1 MDTFHRFVSRKDKS
15 GNGDVKKVMSSS
27 PVQTSSESYSSASSS
42 AGRSHTRSSSISSF
56 SNAFALPTSTSK
68 QSPRVH
74 ATRGIVESS
83 TANSCDD
90 WLLQPKQTLGFL
102 HGGSADEDKEPS
114 TKADE
119 KKIKMIM
126 QRLANAGITRFK
138 ESDVSHTLHEPS
150 IDGDPEKA
158 FSLMEMY
165 RDSEEGIVKPYDP
178 NIKLLGAVNRE
189 GTTCYLDSLLFA
201 MFTRPGC
208 FEAMLYTKFDDGKK
222 QRLATLLRLWI
233 NTLRSGRLITTD
245 ITKHIQLQL
254 ADCGWEDAAQVRQQD
269 ASEAFNF
276 ITEVLNLPLLTLKMD
291 IFHHGREDVGDD
303 HRFVNERCLEVAIP
317 ETNGSAL
324 TLETCLTE
332 YFNNRIEVKRYLQ
345 QRRGTI
351 GSIRSQSSFDSTSKG
366 SAAHIETVEF
376 DESMP
381 STPISPLPS
390 SVTRRSTFARV
401 RAPSIIQ
408 ESYVSEKDGIIDA
421 PGYESPHTGRRRGGS
436 LRKEVV
442 MPAWQFFSLIPWYTD
457 AKPSNDQQVAA
468 HFHSARPML
477 GICLKRYSFQP
488 NGQAKRNGTYIDIPQ
503 EIGLPHFIQDDNM
516 AADGPLFGNFKLT
529 LRSAIC
535 HQGNR
540 VDSGHYIGLVRTY
553 DPKNPGED
561 RWIRHD
567 DIAKDRVAE
576 VDINGFLHRETPYLL
591 FYQVV
596 PIDGDPGNIA
606 EGEVEVGK
614 DRPPPYT
621 EECGMRANNK
631 PDQNLAT
638 VVRED
643 EASDTSQPRTSNSSD
658 LRQSFGFT
666 DSGSTVGGTESCMR
680 KSIEDDESKSQT
692 ASRRA
697 SKANGLN
704 IPNGTVAQPEPNGN
718 KLSASMSRL
727 TGRLAKEK
735 SDTVPSIQP
744 GGPSLDIRDASG
756 ANKGK
761 LKKEKSKGKLK
772 DHQHL
777 IKGRSKTEK
786 PDRECILM

>member
-1 MDTFHRFVSRKDKS
+1 METLHRLVNRKDKS
-15 GNGDVKKVMSSS
+15 ANGDVKKVMSSS
-27 PVQTSSESYSSASSS
+27 PVQISPDSISSASSS

-56 SNAFALPTSTSK
+56 SIAFASSTSASK
-68 QSPRVH
+68 RSPRVQ
-74 ATRGIVESS
+74 ATQGTVESS
-83 TANSCDD
+83 TANSCDL
-90 WLLQPKQTLGFL
+90 WLLQPKQTSGFL
-102 HGGSADEDKEPS
+102 HGSSADEVQEAS
-114 TKADE
+114 TKADD
-119 KKIKMIM
+119 KKLKIIL
-126 QRLANAGITRFK
+126 QRLSNAGITRFK
-138 ESDVSHTLHEPS
+138 ESDISHTLYQPS
-150 IDGDPEKA
+150 VNGDPEKA
-158 FSLMEMY
+158 FSLMQMY
-165 RDSEEGIVKPYDP
+165 KDSEEGIVKPYDP
-178 NIKLLGAVNRE
+178 DIKLLGAVNRE

-208 FEAMLYTKFDDGKK
+208 FEAMLYTKFDDAKK
-222 QRLATLLRLWI
+222 QQLATLLLLWI

-245 ITKHIQLQL
+245 ITKLLQLQI
-254 ADCGWEDAAQVRQQD
+254 AECGWEDAAQVHQQD

-291 IFHHGREDVGDD
+291 IYHHGKEDAGDD

-317 ETNGSAL
+317 ESNGAGL

-351 GSIRSQSSFDSTSKG
+351 GSVRSQASFDSSSKG
-366 SAAHIETVEF
+366 SVAHIETVEC
-376 DESMP
+376 DDSLP
-381 STPISPLPS
+381 STPISPLPAS
-390 SVTRRSTFARV
+390 ATRRPTFGRV

-408 ESYVSEKDGIIDA
+408 ESYISEKEEITDTPA
-421 PGYESPHTGRRRGGS
+421 YESPHNGRRRGGS

-488 NGQAKRNGTYIDIPQ
+488 NGEAKRNGTYIDIPQ

-516 AADGPLFGNFKLT
+516 AEDGPLFGNFKLT

-535 HQGNR
+535 HQGTR

-561 RWIRHD
+561 RWIRLD
-567 DIAKDRVAE
+567 DLAKERVAE
-576 VDINGFLHRETPYLL
+576 VDIDRFLQRETPYLL

-596 PIDGDPGNIA
+596 PIEGDPGNIA
-606 EGEVEVGK
+606 EGEIDNGI

-621 EECGMRANNK
+621 QECGMEANTNADQK
-631 PDQNLAT
+631 PTT
-638 VVRED
+638 VVGEA
-643 EASDTSQPRTSNSSD
+643 EASDISQPRTSNSSD
-658 LRQSFGFT
+658 RKRSLVHT
-666 DSGSTVGGTESCMR
+666 DSGSTIAGTESSLR
-680 KSIEDDESKSQT
+680 KSIEDDGLNSQR
-692 ASRRA
+692 ASRRS
-697 SKANGLN
+697 SKANGLC
-704 IPNGTVAQPEPNGN
+704 IPNGAGQPEPNSSR
-718 KLSASMSRL
+718 LSASMSRL
-727 TGRLAKEK
+727 TGRLTRDKGDNGQSLPA
-735 SDTVPSIQP
+735 
-744 GGPSLDIRDASG
+744 GGPSLEVRDASG
-756 ANKGK
+756 VSQKEK

-777 IKGRSKTEK
+777 IKGRSKAEK
-786 PDRECILM
+786 PDRECVMM

>member
-1 MDTFHRFVSRKDKS
+1 METFHRLVRREKP

-27 PVQTSSESYSSASSS
+27 PVPMSPDSYSSASSS

-56 SNAFALPTSTSK
+56 SNAFACPTSASK
-68 QSPRVH
+68 RSPRVH

-102 HGGSADEDKEPS
+102 HGSSTDEDREVP
-114 TKADE
+114 TKADD
-119 KKIKMIM
+119 KKIKVIL

-138 ESDVSHTLHEPS
+138 ESDISHTLHAPS
-150 IDGDPEKA
+150 VDGDPEKA
-158 FSLMEMY
+158 FSLMELY
-165 RDSEEGIVKPYDP
+165 KDSEEGIVKPYDP
-178 NIKLLGAVNRE
+178 SVKLLGAINRE

-201 MFTRPGC
+201 MFTRSGC
-208 FEAMLYTKFDDGKK
+208 FEAMLYTKFDDEKK

-233 NTLRSGRLITTD
+233 NALRSGRLITID
-245 ITKHIQLQL
+245 ITKYIQLQL
-254 ADCGWEDAAQVRQQD
+254 AECGWEDAAQVHQQD

-291 IFHHGREDVGDD
+291 IFHHGREDAGDD

-317 ETNGSAL
+317 ETNGSGL

-345 QRRGTI
+345 QRRGTLR
-351 GSIRSQSSFDSTSKG
+351 SVRSQASFDSSSKG
-366 SAAHIETVEF
+366 SSAHIETVEC
-376 DESMP
+376 DDSLP
-381 STPISPLPS
+381 STPISPLPAS
-390 SVTRRSTFARV
+390 ATKRPAFARA

-408 ESYVSEKDGIIDA
+408 ESYVSEKDDTMDTPA
-421 PGYESPHTGRRRGGS
+421 YESPRNGRRRGGS

-477 GICLKRYSFQP
+477 GICLKRYSFLP

-516 AADGPLFGNFKLT
+516 AEDGPLFGNFKLA

-535 HQGNR
+535 HQGTR

-553 DPKNPGED
+553 DAKKPGED

-567 DIAKDRVAE
+567 DMAKERVAE
-576 VDINGFLHRETPYLL
+576 VDIDQFLHRETPYLL

-596 PIDGDPGNIA
+596 PIEGDPGNIA
-606 EGEVEVGK
+606 EGEMDLGK

-621 EECGMRANNK
+621 EECGLEAK
-631 PDQNLAT
+631 TSPDQNPTTLAG
-638 VVRED
+638 EG

-658 LRQSFGFT
+658 RKRSLVSMG
-666 DSGSTVGGTESCMR
+666 SGSTIAGTEPNMR
-680 KSIEDDESKSQT
+680 KSIEDNGANSQT
-692 ASRRA
+692 ASRR
-697 SKANGLN
+697 SSRANGLC
-704 IPNGTVAQPEPNGN
+704 IANGAIAQAEPNSSR
-718 KLSASMSRL
+718 LSASMSRL
-727 TGRLAKEK
+727 TGRLTKDK
-735 SDTVPSIQP
+735 SDNNVSIP
-744 GGPSLDIRDASG
+744 PAGPSLEVRDAPG
-756 ANKGK
+756 VHNKERP
-761 LKKEKSKGKLK
+761 KKEKSKSKVK

-777 IKGRSKTEK
+777 SKGRGRAEK
-786 PDRECILM
+786 PDRECVMM